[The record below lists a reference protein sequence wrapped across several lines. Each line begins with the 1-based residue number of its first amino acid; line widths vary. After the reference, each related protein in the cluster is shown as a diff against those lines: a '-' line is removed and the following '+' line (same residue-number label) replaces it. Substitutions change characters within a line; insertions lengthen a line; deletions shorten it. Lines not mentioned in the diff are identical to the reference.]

1 MLKQSGR
8 DLRRMP
14 RIGSA
19 WTGRWTPS
27 HLVLVLSVVAVAL
40 AGFIL
45 SEDNVIGSSVA
56 FAVNV
61 FCVLALI
68 AGDAWLVRRRPHRS
82 HD

>member
-1 MLKQSGR
+1 
-8 DLRRMP
+8 
-14 RIGSA
+14 
-19 WTGRWTPS
+19 
-27 HLVLVLSVVAVAL
+27 VLVLSVVAVAL